1 MPAKKTVSKKSKES
15 SKKQEEEL
23 MNSKWTKEDHE
34 DASEEEVDEEVDAK
48 EVEGDDD
55 KPQKQSIVNFDHDE
69 VKALNKKKVEDVNNM
84 ELLKVLVVRGEESF
98 NPALKKGVEKLMKML
113 NGEFLGP
120 RRRFNPR
127 QGGRGRGGRPFLR
140 NYRDRFHP
148 GRRNDRRNQNEEQD
162 E

>member
-1 MPAKKTVSKKSKES
+1 MPVKKTISKKSKES

-23 MNSKWTKEDHE
+23 MSSKWTQEDHE
-34 DASEEEVDEEVDAK
+34 EESDEEVDAK
-48 EVEGDDD
+48 EVEDGEDTN
-55 KPQKQSIVNFDHDE
+55 PQKQSIVNFDHDE

-84 ELLKVLVVRGEESF
+84 ELLKVLVIRGEESF

-148 GRRNDRRNQNEEQD
+148 GAGRRNDRRNQNEEQD